1 MKTIPQADYPIKL
14 FLYTAEN
21 WGSELYEGLYGLRLN
36 YSVNVCLCPAYDF
49 LVYGFPPDP
58 QRLLAHNPRSI
69 QSAEAARAE
78 TAMSSGPLVLL
89 ERAEQ
94 AGQLVRGIYT
104 QAGPNRDSPWQHVP
118 DLVREGATYPEQDIV
133 YFYCLTHAEYEQYTA
148 ELEAILN
155 REFSSSSLADQPNSY
170 NKLRNLRHFGVIAR
184 IHELLNTYPYL
195 LSDYQ
200 RELLAL

>member
-1 MKTIPQADYPIKL
+1 MKPISQADYPIKV

-58 QRLLAHNPRSI
+58 QRLLAHNPTSI
-69 QSAEAARAE
+69 QSPEAARAE

-89 ERAEQ
+89 EREEQ
-94 AGQLVRGIYT
+94 AGQLVRGVYT
-104 QAGPNRDSPWQHVP
+104 QANPNRDGLWQLAP
-118 DLVREGATYPEQDIV
+118 NLVREGATYPKQDIV

-155 REFSSSSLADQPNSY
+155 REFSSSILADQPNSY
-170 NKLRNLRHFGVIAR
+170 NKLRNLRHFDVIAR
-184 IHELLNTYPYL
+184 IHELLNTCPYL